1 MLAQALRVENVP
13 ATDLDARLLI
23 FPINDKRLLCV
34 FRVCLLA
41 VNERVS
47 ADHAKSAHFVMRQ
60 RNLLAFDS
68 DGAFLGG

>member
-1 MLAQALRVENVP
+1 MLAQALRVEDVP
-13 ATDLDARLLI
+13 ATDLDARLLV
-23 FPINDKRLLCV
+23 FPVNDEGLLCIL
-34 FRVCLLA
+34 RVRLLA